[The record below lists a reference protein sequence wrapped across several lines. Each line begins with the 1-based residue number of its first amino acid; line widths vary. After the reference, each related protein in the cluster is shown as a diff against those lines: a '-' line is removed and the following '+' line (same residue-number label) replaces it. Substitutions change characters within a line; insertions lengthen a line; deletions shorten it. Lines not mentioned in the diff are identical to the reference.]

1 MYRSDQ
7 FDCLESYRG
16 VIRKRPLTCLGDAA
30 ELSPGKGAISSFS
43 IAMPRDYGHRS
54 LTRKWWEWDY
64 ISACV
69 DELNISNDALVVGLG
84 AGHEPLMHHF
94 TNRFHKVVATDL
106 YSSETNWA
114 EAKFGN
120 LKEVKDSSPIPF
132 KKDRLDVLNADM
144 RSVPMD
150 AGTVDLIWSCSSIE
164 HIYCFKDFV
173 GVFKEISR
181 LLKPGGYAVLTT
193 EFCLGSGH
201 YHLPHL
207 NSFNEDTFA
216 GLLGCIP
223 ELELVGDTYLS
234 FNYLHPANAP
244 RGRRYTSNESLEK
257 VVGEMPLYLRHIGNM
272 ATPLGISIT
281 VPIAFTLRKTS
292 SSVTDADWRAVAL
305 PNHVSSYV
313 EGLIHFENEEYELAQ
328 GKFGEAVGFAGSDL
342 QMAIMASRFHLDA
355 HVRAGSMT
363 RPKVINRVLDEFL
376 TIVPDGDLHDADCID
391 LLGYILGEMGRH
403 SEAMDVFEKALFSP
417 STNLDHIKTMI
428 ERFRTVA
435 SRANETERA
444 ENAIALIV
452 ADLKVQGTNFKL

>member
-1 MYRSDQ
+1 
-7 FDCLESYRG
+7 
-16 VIRKRPLTCLGDAA
+16 
-30 ELSPGKGAISSFS
+30 
-43 IAMPRDYGHRS
+43 MPRDYGYRAI
-54 LTRKWWEWDY
+54 TRKWWEWDY

-69 DELNISNDALVVGLG
+69 DELNISDDALAVGLG

-94 TNRFHKVVATDL
+94 TNRFHKVAAADL

-114 EAKFGN
+114 EARCGN
-120 LKEVKDSSPIPF
+120 LKEIKDSSPIPF
-132 KKDRLDVLNADM
+132 KEDRLDVLNADM

-164 HIYCFKDFV
+164 HVYCFKDFF

-216 GLLGCIP
+216 GVLGRIP
-223 ELELVGDTYLS
+223 ELELVGDTEDLS

-244 RGRRYTSNESLEK
+244 RALRYSVPPESRRALRYTSPRKSLER
-257 VVGEMPLYLRHIGNM
+257 VAGEMPPYLRNIGNM
-272 ATPLGISIT
+272 AIPLGISIT
-281 VPIAFTLRKTS
+281 VPIAFTLRKAG
-292 SSVTDADWRAVAL
+292 SSVTDADWRAAPL

-313 EGLIHFENEEYELAQ
+313 EGLIHFENEEYALAQ
-328 GKFGEAVGFAGSDL
+328 GKFGEAVGFADSDL

-363 RPKVINRVLDEFL
+363 KPKVINRVLDEFL
-376 TIVPDGDLHDADCID
+376 AIVPDGDVHDADCID
-391 LLGYILGEMGRH
+391 LLGCILGKMGRH

-417 STNLDHIKTMI
+417 STNLDHIKAMI

-435 SRANETERA
+435 RRANETERA
-444 ENAIALIV
+444 EKAIALIA
-452 ADLKVQGTNFKL
+452 ADLKVQGTKFKL